1 MIQLI
6 GYFLPL
12 FTAFALGRR
21 FRPQKYS
28 FLCEK
33 HHKIGKKWH
42 KDKKKY
48 TFLGK
53 KRKKSAK
60 NLAEWRKVST
70 FAHANKERHVLC

>member
-12 FTAFALGRR
+12 FTAFALGRS

-42 KDKKKY
+42 KDKKKH

-60 NLAEWRKVST
+60 NLAE
-70 FAHANKERHVLC
+70 

>member
-6 GYFLPL
+6 GYFLLL
-12 FTAFALGRR
+12 FTAIALGRR

-42 KDKKKY
+42 KDKKKH

-60 NLAEWRKVST
+60 NLAE
-70 FAHANKERHVLC
+70 

>member
-12 FTAFALGRR
+12 FTAFALRRR

-53 KRKKSAK
+53 KAKKVSKKFGRMKKS
-60 NLAEWRKVST
+60 
-70 FAHANKERHVLC
+70 

>member
-6 GYFLPL
+6 DYFSPPL
-12 FTAFALGRR
+12 YGIRPRGR

-33 HHKIGKKWH
+33 HHKRGKKWH

-48 TFLGK
+48 TFLEK

-60 NLAEWRKVST
+60 NLAE
-70 FAHANKERHVLC
+70 